1 MSKNCIIL
9 GALILEYFLISI
21 SMGSEIKEINSEIK
35 KINPIYVKVG
45 RSTVIQFEKRP
56 VKAVVG
62 NQNYYSIEFV
72 NNDVTIQPLAN
83 IPTNLFIYTET
94 ETYGF
99 DLLPRSPPDQL
110 VVVKRI
116 LKNDPKGLK
125 VEEFPIKPWI
135 YQAKSFSLRRT
146 ALRFEIKSERLNF
159 VDFELKNLS
168 TNFLVIND
176 QKFSDYR
183 VVVGNNNLKKG
194 ESTKL
199 RIFYLG
205 SSANALISIGKI
217 KVQTPLR

>member
-83 IPTNLFIYTET
+83 IPTNLFVYTEN

-99 DLLPRSPPDQL
+99 ELLPHSPPDQL
-110 VVVKRI
+110 VVVKKI
-116 LKNDPKGLK
+116 LRDDPKGLK
-125 VEEFPIKPWI
+125 VDEFPIKAWN
-135 YQAKSFSLRRT
+135 YQTKNFSLKRMVI
-146 ALRFEIKSERLNF
+146 RFEIKSEKLSF
-159 VDFELKNLS
+159 VDFELKNFSRDL
-168 TNFLVIND
+168 LLIND

-183 VVVGNNNLKKG
+183 IVVENNSLEKG

-199 RIFYLG
+199 RVFYLG
-205 SSANALISIGKI
+205 SSAHALITIGKI